1 MLVSDVQGGDLATRD
16 TDLLFVT
23 LFSLIQDTEYSF
35 LCCILGPCCLSIFIG
50 VYIC

>member
-1 MLVSDVQGGDLATRD
+1 MLVSDVQGGDLITHD
-16 TDLLFVT
+16 TDLFFVT

-35 LCCILGPCCLSIFIG
+35 QCCILGLCCLSVFIG